1 VRFWKETA
9 HADAYETLRAQG
21 RGRDPTCLTC
31 HTAGFAEP
39 AGWVDPRL
47 DAPLGAVTCY
57 SCHRLTMAH
66 TASGIQVLNPAH
78 YVSQAR
84 YMNCES
90 CHDPLRSPHFDRDA
104 LLASVTCPPMRSDE
118 PALVFARERAIET
131 IEARR
136 ALGSADPQ
144 DDYLMGLGLLGLG
157 RTDEGARLLLAA
169 AQTNT
174 ADLRQVIESAHAL
187 DRSGLSAE
195 AMLVL
200 RAYLDHQTG
209 DPMVNLE
216 HVRLL
221 LEARNPAARDA
232 RQALA
237 LIELLLP
244 KDEQELTTAHLP
256 FRVLQVDALEALGRR
271 EDAQR
276 LLKQLASKFHGDPEV
291 VRRQLQLAP
300 R

>member
-1 VRFWKETA
+1 
-9 HADAYETLRAQG
+9 
-21 RGRDPTCLTC
+21 
-31 HTAGFAEP
+31 
-39 AGWVDPRL
+39 
-47 DAPLGAVTCY
+47 
-57 SCHRLTMAH
+57 
-66 TASGIQVLNPAH
+66 
-78 YVSQAR
+78 
-84 YMNCES
+84 
-90 CHDPLRSPHFDRDA
+90 
-104 LLASVTCPPMRSDE
+104 
-118 PALVFARERAIET
+118 
-131 IEARR
+131 
-136 ALGSADPQ
+136 
-144 DDYLMGLGLLGLG
+144 
-157 RTDEGARLLLAA
+157 
-169 AQTNT
+169 
-174 ADLRQVIESAHAL
+174 
-187 DRSGLSAE
+187 
-195 AMLVL
+195 
-200 RAYLDHQTG
+200 
-209 DPMVNLE
+209 MVNLE